1 VLHGRRDRSNTVLL
15 RWQQGP
21 TAVTSG
27 GGDRDR
33 RGCGGTWAL
42 SCGGAVQP
50 LALVRGR
57 SAAAAPVVA

>member
-1 VLHGRRDRSNTVLL
+1 
-15 RWQQGP
+15 
-21 TAVTSG
+21 
-27 GGDRDR
+27 
-33 RGCGGTWAL
+33 L